1 MNRRTATALAL
12 TAVSALALAGC
23 GSADSAPKLKVSG
36 AYMPQPVNEKMA
48 GAFLVIE
55 NTGSAADKL
64 TSVTSDL
71 SDDVSIHKTTGN
83 KMEQVNSL
91 PVPANGELTLSRGG
105 NHLMFM
111 GLKKKPAA
119 GDKVTIELHFGTSD
133 PVKVEVPVKDAA
145 YTPKK

>member
-12 TAVSALALAGC
+12 TAASALALAGC
-23 GSADSAPKLKVSG
+23 DSADSGPELKVTG
-36 AYMPQPVNEKMA
+36 AYMPQPVTQKMA
-48 GAFLVIE
+48 GAFLVVE
-55 NTGSAADKL
+55 NTGGTDDKL

-71 SDDVSIHKTTGN
+71 ADDVSIHKTTGN

-91 PVPANGELTLSRGG
+91 PIPAHEELTLSRGG

-111 GLKKKPAA
+111 GLKKKPSA
-119 GDKVTIELHFGTSD
+119 GDKITVELHFGTSD